1 MESEQVDVTLAYATD
16 GMILKSDLV
25 LLEDDKEFF
34 PEYNGTYIVL
44 DDIEE
49 QFPGVEAAL
58 NKVTG
63 LFNQENT
70 IALNYRV
77 DVLDE
82 DPYQVAYDF
91 LKEHNLVK

>member
-1 MESEQVDVTLAYATD
+1 
-16 GMILKSDLV
+16 MILKSDLV
-25 LLEDDKEFF
+25 LLQDDQKFF
-34 PEYNGTYIVL
+34 PQYNGTFIL
-44 DDIEE
+44 LTNLEE
-49 QFPGVEAAL
+49 RFPGIEDAL

-82 DPYQVAYDF
+82 DPYDVAYNF
-91 LKEHNLVK
+91 LKEQNLIK